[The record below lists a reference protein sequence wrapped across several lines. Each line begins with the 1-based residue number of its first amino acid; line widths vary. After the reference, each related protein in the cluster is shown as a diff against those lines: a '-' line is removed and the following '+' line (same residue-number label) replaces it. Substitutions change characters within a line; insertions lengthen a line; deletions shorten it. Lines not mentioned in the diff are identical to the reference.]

1 MAAKKAIGILR
12 DFFREQGKDD
22 RRRIAVDDETAIE
35 EVVNTPNPAIAE
47 AKNRNVAITVAQGDT
62 IYRIGADGTR
72 EAVGTVAPEVRLPK
86 QRYSLR

>member
-22 RRRIAVDDETAIE
+22 LRRVAVDDETAIE
-35 EVVNTPNPAIAE
+35 EVIKTPNPAIAE
-47 AKNRNVAITVAQGDT
+47 AKTHNVTITVAQGDT
-62 IYRIGADGTR
+62 IYRLGADGTR
-72 EAVGTVAPEVRLPK
+72 KAVGKVAPEVCLPK